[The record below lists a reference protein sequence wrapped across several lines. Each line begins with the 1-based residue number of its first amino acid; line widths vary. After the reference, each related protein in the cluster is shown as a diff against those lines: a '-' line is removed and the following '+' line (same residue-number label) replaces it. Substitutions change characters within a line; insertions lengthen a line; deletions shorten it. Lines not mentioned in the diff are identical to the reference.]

1 MMSIGAAASAV
12 AWVLL
17 HSYGIRLTQCVKVGE
32 AEWWAWGCKDLG
44 NGWAGS
50 GLSGTEWA
58 RSATSTASAE

>member
-44 NGWAGS
+44 NG
-50 GLSGTEWA
+50 
-58 RSATSTASAE
+58 